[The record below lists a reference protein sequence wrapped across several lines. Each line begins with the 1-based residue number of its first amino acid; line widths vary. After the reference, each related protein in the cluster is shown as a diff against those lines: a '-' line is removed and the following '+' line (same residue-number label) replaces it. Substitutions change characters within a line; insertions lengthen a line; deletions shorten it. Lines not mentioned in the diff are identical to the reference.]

1 MSISSGSAEHISDD
15 EAIALV
21 EKRVTADERVR
32 IDAHLDVCDGCREL
46 VAAMAMA
53 GSLDDESS
61 APEIALEDSS
71 GLDPSIE
78 VIDDSMAT
86 HIYASKPPAPEG
98 PALEVGAMVGHFRIM
113 RVLGRGAMGE
123 VYVARDTMLGRKVAL
138 KVIAPD
144 LLGSE
149 RAMRRFL
156 FEAKATARFNHPN
169 IVTIHAVGEHG
180 DRPYV
185 ALEYVEGENLRERT
199 KDERLALPEILR
211 IGVAIADALAEA
223 HAAGIL
229 HRDLKPAN
237 IVIGSDGRVRLLD
250 FGLAKAVQAVD
261 EEEPA
266 RTSTS
271 SSTWLVGTPRYMA
284 PEQWRGGTVEGTA
297 DVWALGVILFELCSG
312 GVRPFKASTT
322 IDLLR
327 IVCSPQ
333 RAPALDTMAD
343 VPPKL
348 AQLVAACL
356 AKKPAERPSAK
367 EVVDG
372 LHAIMHP
379 ERTALTI
386 AEGPFRGLLPFA
398 ERHAS
403 VFFGRDAEI
412 AALLERLRIQ
422 PVLPVL
428 GPSGAG
434 KSSLIQAGVI
444 PRLREQEGWV
454 VLAMRPGPRPFETLA
469 SRLER
474 RDSGVFYTPPAG
486 VNDTGR
492 SRSLLEVESRAEI
505 LRAAPRRLSVM
516 LRELADAED
525 AKVLLFVDQLE
536 EVFTMVDEADQK
548 RFLEAVCTA
557 ADDVDE
563 PVRVVLALRHDF
575 VDRLSTDGELGRE
588 LSRFMVLKAPNA
600 DSLRHILEAPVT
612 QSGYRYEDERL
623 VEQMI
628 AAVSGEP
635 SCLPLIQFAA
645 ARLWDERD
653 EENKLLLRSVYDEMG
668 GVGGALAKQAD
679 SLLGALPSEQQK
691 IARTLL
697 MRLVT
702 PERTRRLVPRKTAL
716 DGLGRDAEVVLK
728 HLTEARLVSVSK
740 IQRGDDLMLEL
751 AHESLIHTWRTL
763 AEWIDHSEDELRLLG
778 EATQA
783 AELWQKRGR
792 RPEELWGAD
801 ALRDIDRGLRQV
813 STEIPELVTG
823 FIAASREADKKRTRR
838 KRIGFAAALVG
849 LALIGGIAVVASIFI
864 ARTERD
870 AQLARQQALHHERL
884 ARQQQARLLVQGARN
899 ALGEG
904 HPLDARAQVRRA
916 LELEDTAA
924 ARALYNELDTNP
936 VRMRRRLGIVNEN
949 LDVSTDGSTIAVA
962 SHERRIYL
970 VNTKTGAFHHLEG
983 HADAV
988 SAVAFT
994 DGDRGLVAGDLE
1006 GNVVYWDLATHTSRS
1021 LLHVGANVW
1030 SVAPSPDGTRVAV
1043 AGHRGLHVIDVAS
1056 GKLAFAKT
1064 EARLHV
1070 AAFADGARVIAAGGD
1085 DGLVRLYAAKDGKS
1099 LGTIDVESA
1108 VESLAVS
1115 PDGQTLAVATNAG
1128 SIVVMSARGEKRAS
1142 LPHPGVVT
1150 VAFDPSG
1157 KRLASAGSD
1166 GTTHIFDAGSR
1177 ALLASYAAERR
1188 LYTVAFLADARRL
1201 ALVGDEQLLVV
1212 DLEREQRR
1220 PAQSH
1225 TGVVHD
1231 VRFAPDG
1238 KTIASAGFD
1247 GTVRIWDAAS
1257 GKVAHVLE
1265 GHGDRVSRV
1274 SYRHD
1279 GKMLASAGYD
1289 RTVRLWDPA
1298 RGKALRV
1305 LGGHEDSVL
1314 GVSFSPDGDT
1324 LASGGGDKTVR
1335 LWKTESGALT
1345 KVFRGHE
1352 QTVTDVAFSP
1362 GDDVVATSSLDET
1375 LRLWPTAGGAATVL
1389 RGHDGGVT
1397 ALAFDRVGARLISAG
1412 FDNTVRLWSRATETS
1427 QLIPK
1432 MGGRIQRVAFV
1443 PGSERIAAARADGDV
1458 VLGDPADTSV
1468 RTHFT
1473 GHTSDV
1479 NAIDLDAAGTS
1490 AVTASDDGTV
1500 RVWDVSTA
1508 RQRWRGVALLGSP
1521 PRSLTHRGWERLDGE
1536 PAAKLQAAWAKRIDE
1551 HALVAS
1557 QAVEGGPVCIVVDS
1571 GQLELWDVQTDAR
1584 VGALDAQVE
1593 ELLALPSGCVA
1604 RTVGAAHLVAQ
1615 SGAHRELAV
1624 GAMPLALGW
1633 GEQRLLV
1640 ATQNEV
1646 MAFSESGERVGRHP
1660 HDGGAVAAL
1669 TQIGSQ
1675 LVIGHPK
1682 RSITLVGTSDD
1693 EPPSVARFVRAS
1705 PSEPTRMAGGPSA
1718 TLIAGYRD
1726 GTVALFDTVDGALLL
1741 RDKLHGPV
1749 THLVSEDDH
1758 LYAVTELGDTLAWDL
1773 RFLTR
1778 DYCEL
1783 LRAVWE
1789 AVPVVW
1795 EQGEPTTRR
1804 APDDH
1809 RCR

>member
-1 MSISSGSAEHISDD
+1 MSISIEGQEHISDD
-15 EAIALV
+15 DAVALV
-21 EKRVTADERVR
+21 EKRVTAEERVR
-32 IDAHLDVCDGCREL
+32 IDAHLDVCDACREL

-53 GSLDDESS
+53 GSFDESS

-71 GLDPSIE
+71 GLDPS
-78 VIDDSMAT
+78 VGVLDDSMAT
-86 HIYASKPPAPEG
+86 QIYASKPPAPEG

-199 KDERLALPEILR
+199 KDERLPLPEILR
-211 IGVAIADALAEA
+211 IGIAIADALAEA

-250 FGLAKAVQAVD
+250 FGLAKAVQAID
-261 EEEPA
+261 DDEPA

-312 GVRPFKASTT
+312 GVRPFSANST

-333 RAPALDTMAD
+333 RAPALDALAD

-356 AKKPAERPSAK
+356 AKKPADRPSAK
-367 EVVDG
+367 EVVEG

-379 ERTALTI
+379 ERTALSI

-444 PRLREQEGWV
+444 PRLRAQEGWV

-486 VNDTGR
+486 VNDSGR

-563 PVRVVLALRHDF
+563 PVRVILALRHDF

-588 LSRFMVLKAPNA
+588 LSRFMVLKTPDAE
-600 DSLRHILEAPVT
+600 SLRQILEEPVI

-635 SCLPLIQFAA
+635 ACLPLIQFAA
-645 ARLWDERD
+645 ARLWDHRD
-653 EENKLLLRSVYDEMG
+653 EDDKLLLRSVYDEMG

-679 SLLGALPSEQQK
+679 SLLGALPSEQRK

-702 PERTRRLVPRKTAL
+702 SERTRRLVPRKTAL
-716 DGLGRDAEVVLK
+716 DGLGRDAEVVLG

-740 IQRGDDLMLEL
+740 IQRGEDLMLEL

-801 ALRDIDRGLRQV
+801 ALRDIDRGLRQAT
-813 STEIPELVTG
+813 TEVPELVTR
-823 FIAASREADKKRTRR
+823 FIAASREADKKRTRQ

-849 LALIGGIAVVASIFI
+849 LALIGGIAVIASILV

-870 AQLARQQALHHERL
+870 AELARQQALHHERL

-899 ALGEG
+899 ALEEG
-904 HPLDARAQVRRA
+904 HSLDARAQVRRA

-924 ARALYNELDTNP
+924 ARALYHELAADP
-936 VRMRRRLGIVNEN
+936 VRMRRRLGILNHH
-949 LDVSTDGSTIAVA
+949 LDVSADGTRIAVA
-962 SHERRIYL
+962 SHERRVYL
-970 VNTKTGAFHHLEG
+970 VNTQTGAFQHLEG

-988 SAVAFT
+988 SAALFT
-994 DGDRGLVAGDLE
+994 QGDRGLIAGDLE
-1006 GNVVYWDLATHTSRS
+1006 GNVVYWDLETHASRS
-1021 LLHVGANVW
+1021 LSRIGKSVR
-1030 SVAPSPDGTRVAV
+1030 SVALSPDESRLAV
-1043 AGHRGLHVIDVAS
+1043 TSHRGLHVIEVAT
-1056 GKLAFAKT
+1056 GELVFAKS
-1064 EARLHV
+1064 EARIRV
-1070 AAFADGARVIAAGGD
+1070 AAYAGGGARLVSGGADGVVRFFSAH
-1085 DGLVRLYAAKDGKS
+1085 DGQP
-1099 LGTIDVESA
+1099 LGTLDVESA
-1108 VESLAVS
+1108 VEDMAVS
-1115 PDGQTLAVATNAG
+1115 DDGRALAIATNAG
-1128 SIVVMSARGEKRAS
+1128 RVVLTDARGEKQTS
-1142 LPHPGVVT
+1142 LSQPGVVA
-1150 VAFDPSG
+1150 VAFDAAGRRLAAAASDG
-1157 KRLASAGSD
+1157 STQVFDVSSKKRLAG
-1166 GTTHIFDAGSR
+1166 
-1177 ALLASYAAERR
+1177 YVAEGRI
-1188 LYTVAFLADARRL
+1188 YGVAFVPHAERL
-1201 ALVGDEQLLVV
+1201 ALVGDEHLLVV
-1212 DLEREQRR
+1212 DLAREERR
-1220 PAQSH
+1220 PAPSH
-1225 TGVVHD
+1225 SGVVHD

-1238 KTIASAGFD
+1238 KTLASAGFD
-1247 GTVRIWDAAS
+1247 GTVRIWDAES
-1257 GKVAHVLE
+1257 GRVAHVLR
-1265 GHGDRVSRV
+1265 GHAGRVSRV
-1274 SYRHD
+1274 SYSRD
-1279 GKMLASAGYD
+1279 GTLLASAGDD

-1298 RGKALRV
+1298 QGKALRV
-1305 LGGHEDSVL
+1305 LGGHEAGVL
-1314 GVSFSPDGDT
+1314 GIGFSPDGDT
-1324 LASGGGDKTVR
+1324 LASGGKDNTAR
-1335 LWKTESGALT
+1335 LWNSESGALIR
-1345 KVFRGHE
+1345 VLRGHE
-1352 QTVTDVAFSP
+1352 QAITDVAFS
-1362 GDDVVATSSLDET
+1362 GDGVLATSSLDET
-1375 LRLWPTAGGAATVL
+1375 IRLWPPAGAATVL

-1397 ALAFDRVGARLISAG
+1397 SLAFDGAGKHLVSAG
-1412 FDNTVRLWSRATETS
+1412 LDHTVRLWSRASETS
-1427 QLIPK
+1427 VVVPGMPGRVHAIAFAP
-1432 MGGRIQRVAFV
+1432 GGRV
-1443 PGSERIAAARADGDV
+1443 AAARAERDV
-1458 VLGDPADTSV
+1458 VLGDVADASARV
-1468 RTHFT
+1468 HLT
-1473 GHTSDV
+1473 GHASDV
-1479 NAIDLDAAGTS
+1479 NAIDFGGAGA
-1490 AVTASDDGTV
+1490 AVTAGADGTV
-1500 RVWDVSTA
+1500 RLWDVATA

-1521 PRSLTHRGWERLDGE
+1521 PRALTHRGWERLDGE
-1536 PAAKLQAAWAKRIDE
+1536 PAAPLHERWAKRIE
-1551 HALVAS
+1551 AATHAS
-1557 QAVEGGPVCIVVDS
+1557 QALEGGPVCIVVDATR
-1571 GQLELWDVQTDAR
+1571 LELWDVQTDAR
-1584 VGALDAQVE
+1584 VATLDAQVE
-1593 ELLALPSGCVA
+1593 ELLALPTGCAA
-1604 RTVGAAHLVAQ
+1604 RTVGAVHLVSQ
-1615 SGAHRELAV
+1615 SGAQRQLAV
-1624 GAMPLALGW
+1624 GATPLALGW

-1640 ATQNEV
+1640 ATERGV
-1646 MAFSESGERVGRHP
+1646 TAFSESGERVGSHR
-1660 HDGGAVAAL
+1660 HDGGTVAAL

-1675 LVIGHPK
+1675 LVIGHAK
-1682 RSITLVGTSDD
+1682 RSITFVGTSAD

-1705 PSEPTRMAGGPSA
+1705 PSAPSRMTGGPSA

-1726 GTVALFDTVDGALLL
+1726 GTVALFDTIDGALLL
-1741 RDKLHGPV
+1741 RHKLHGAV
-1749 THLVSEDDH
+1749 THLLSESDR

-1783 LRAVWE
+1783 LREVWE
-1789 AVPVVW
+1789 EVPVVW
-1795 EQGEPTTRR
+1795 EQGEPTARI
-1804 APDDH
+1804 APDEH